1 MVYEP
6 HIPLSNNNS
15 SSETSSETSDDS
27 STEKFDIIKAN
38 TLLQY
43 GNYENDEGDDSDDT
57 DDSDNS
63 DFDSGIGDTYNI
75 HIRDLMQNYF
85 YLYYN
90 EQKEMQ
96 DEIDG
101 YNYNL
106 NKNTGNWLIAK
117 TIISNSKK
125 DKANSEFFWDY
136 LELLFN
142 GSDNFDNIKKI
153 IYSANESVFE
163 FDTTIAKYIVDNL
176 KICKYKPNGYLFN
189 NNTENNKWNFKIVVV
204 TSKNI
209 YSANRYIDETS
220 IGCF

>member
-6 HIPLSNNNS
+6 HIPLSPLSNNNS
-15 SSETSSETSDDS
+15 SSETSSETSDEIIS
-27 STEKFDIIKAN
+27 EKFDIIKAD
-38 TLLQY
+38 TLFQDD
-43 GNYENDEGDDSDDT
+43 NYEVGDSESDFG
-57 DDSDNS
+57 SE
-63 DFDSGIGDTYNI
+63 FDSGIGDTYNI
-75 HIRDLMQNYF
+75 HIRDLIPNYF
-85 YLYYN
+85 YLFYN

-117 TIISNSKK
+117 NIISNSKK
-125 DKANSEFFWDY
+125 DKTNSEYFWDY
-136 LELLFN
+136 LELLFKE
-142 GSDNFDNIKKI
+142 SDNFDNIKKV

-163 FDTTIAKYIVDNL
+163 FDSTIAKYVVDNL

-189 NNTENNKWNFKIVVV
+189 NSENNKWSFKIVVI
-204 TSKNI
+204 TNKNI

-220 IGCF
+220 IGCY